1 MITKIEP
8 AMISTGSQPVGAI
21 AQVTSEGLLSITEP
35 SATVGDAPNGMTAAF
50 DRSTGILSL
59 SFANGSS
66 VNVKGF
72 PTIDDIKSGATGKQG
87 IRGLTGRAGTNGRDG
102 KDGEKGC
109 AGRKGDRGRQGA
121 TGPTGPVG
129 NTGPTGSTGPEGNT
143 GPTGP
148 RGKDSLTDRYTA
160 IPLIDPLS
168 GEAFINAYIGSIED
182 QNASHITNMGRAVF
196 DKTRDTV
203 QVSFNT
209 PFKNRC
215 VSLSI
220 TFLDQTTNQA
230 KTYKIYDT
238 NLSDGSWENFLK
250 GGFVLK
256 SLGENLKD
264 WDFFY
269 TAIGD

>member
-1 MITKIEP
+1 MITKIEA
-8 AMISTGSQPVGAI
+8 AMISTGDKPVGSV
-21 AQVTSEGLLSITEP
+21 AQVTSEGVLSITEP
-35 SATVGDAPNGMTAAF
+35 SATEGSTPNGLNASF

-59 SFANGSS
+59 SFDNGSS
-66 VNVKGF
+66 LKVTGF
-72 PTIDDIKSGATGKQG
+72 PTLEDIKSGATGKQG
-87 IRGLTGRAGTNGRDG
+87 IRGLQGRAGTNGRDG
-102 KDGEKGC
+102 KNGEKGC
-109 AGRKGDRGRQGA
+109 AGGKGDRGRQGN

-129 NTGPTGSTGPEGNT
+129 NTGPTGATGDIGNT

-160 IPLIDPLS
+160 IPVIDPLS
-168 GEAFINAYIGSIED
+168 GKAYINAYAGSIED
-182 QNASHITNMGRAVF
+182 QNAAHTTNMGRAIF
-196 DKTRDTV
+196 DKARDTI
-203 QVSFNT
+203 QVTFST

-220 TFLDQTTNQA
+220 TFLDQSSNQA
-230 KTYKIYDT
+230 RTYKIYDT